1 MGGYLYTLAAASV
14 LISLIC
20 ALVPSSSTQHV
31 KLLCSLCVICLL
43 CAPLGKLMRAVKD
56 GELDLPPEWTEPP
69 AEESEQDMSQ
79 VAESLLAGQL
89 QDLLQKE
96 FALAPTECR
105 IYSEWSDAGKVT
117 KITLVLSGKAIWRD
131 PDPIKAYVQG
141 LMGCPCVVV
150 LD

>member
-20 ALVPSSSTQHV
+20 ALAPSSAAQHV

-43 CAPLGKLMRAVKD
+43 CAPLGEAICAVKE
-56 GELDLPPEWTEPP
+56 GELALPPEWTELP
-69 AEESEQDMSQ
+69 AEESEQDRNQ

-96 FALAPTECR
+96 FALDPGECS
-105 IYSEWSDAGKVT
+105 IYAEWSDAGKVT
-117 KITLVLSGKAIWRD
+117 RVTLVLSGKAIWRN

>member
-20 ALVPSSSTQHV
+20 ALTPSSAAQHV

-43 CAPLGKLMRAVKD
+43 CAPLGEAIRAVKE
-56 GELDLPPEWTEPP
+56 GELALPPEWTEPP
-69 AEESEQDMSQ
+69 AEESEQDGNR

-96 FALAPTECR
+96 FALDPGECS
-105 IYSEWSDAGKVT
+105 IYAEWSDAGRVT
-117 KITLVLSGKAIWRD
+117 RVTLVLSGKAIWRD
-131 PDPIKAYVQG
+131 PDPIKEYVQE
-141 LMGCPCVVV
+141 LLGCPCVVV

>member
-14 LISLIC
+14 LIALIC
-20 ALVPSSSTQHV
+20 ALTPSSAVSHA

-43 CAPLGKLMRAVKD
+43 CAPLGELVRAVKE
-56 GELDLPPEWTEPP
+56 GELELPSEWTEPP
-69 AEESEQDMSQ
+69 AEESEQDRNQ

-96 FALAPTECR
+96 FALNPEECS
-105 IYSEWSDAGKVT
+105 IYAEWSDAGKVA

-131 PDPIKAYVQG
+131 PDPIKAYVQE
-141 LMGCPCVVV
+141 LMCCPCVVV

>member
-20 ALVPSSSTQHV
+20 ALAPSSAAQHV

-43 CAPLGKLMRAVKD
+43 CAPLGEAIRAVKE
-56 GELDLPPEWTEPP
+56 GELALPPEWTEPP
-69 AEESEQDMSQ
+69 AEESEQDRNQ
-79 VAESLLAGQL
+79 AAESLLAGQL

-96 FALAPTECR
+96 FALDPGECS
-105 IYSEWSDAGKVT
+105 IYAEWSDAGKVT